1 MTTLNSATV
10 NSVTI
15 NCVTGRIG
23 RRHFSSGFAKPFKA
37 VLAVSLAAFA
47 LAGCES
53 GSNLLAQG
61 GNSGPQTAIAPQPPS
76 NAQLAKI
83 EIAPVIGAPDNVSRD
98 LQTQLTASM
107 ERSRIS
113 VAKAPGGKGEYTLRG
128 YIVAARE
135 KTGSKISYI
144 WDVTDQTGKRANRIT
159 GEEFA
164 AGTGKDP
171 WSTVTPQIVQS
182 IADKTAAQIASWLPG
197 NAPAANVP
205 VANAPAAVAPDAQK
219 VATAAATAATPAVAN
234 ATLPA
239 TPAALTTAAATPPAA
254 AASTTGS
261 IDNGATIAT
270 LVPQVTGAPGDGSA
284 TLTSAIQREL
294 TKNGVALTGTPGAQ
308 TYKVEGKVAMGQ
320 GKDGK
325 QPIQIDWNVID
336 PKGKKLGTV
345 SQKNEVPQ
353 GSLDGA
359 WGKTADAAAAAA
371 AQGILKLL
379 PQSKAN

>member
-1 MTTLNSATV
+1 MKPVLKFGLKS
-10 NSVTI
+10 
-15 NCVTGRIG
+15 GRAALI
-23 RRHFSSGFAKPFKA
+23 
-37 VLAVSLAAFA
+37 VSLAALA

-53 GSNLLAQG
+53 SSNILG
-61 GNSGPQTAIAPQPPS
+61 GGTDIAPQAALTPPP
-76 NAQLAKI
+76 AAPIGQLAKL
-83 EIAPVIGAPDNVSRD
+83 EIAPVIGAPDNISRD
-98 LQTQLTASM
+98 LQAQLTSSM
-107 ERSRIS
+107 ERSKIT
-113 VAKAPGGKGEYTLRG
+113 VARPPGGKGEYTLRG

-171 WSTVTPQIVQS
+171 WASVTPQIVQS
-182 IADKTAAQIASWLPG
+182 ISDKTAAQIAGWLPG
-197 NAPAANVP
+197 GSGTPVASAAPAP
-205 VANAPAAVAPDAQK
+205 TPAASQPVDTQK
-219 VATAAATAATPAVAN
+219 IAAATPAVATG
-234 ATLPA
+234 ALPAA
-239 TPAALTTAAATPPAA
+239 TPAALTTAAATPTGP
-254 AASTTGS
+254 TTGS
-261 IDNGATIAT
+261 IETPGPITT
-270 LVPQVTGAPGDGSA
+270 TVPSVTGAPGDGGA
-284 TLTSAIQREL
+284 TLTTAIQREL
-294 TKNGVALTGTPGAQ
+294 TKNGVALSATPSGPA
-308 TYKVEGKVAMGQ
+308 YKVEGKVAMGQ

-379 PQSKAN
+379 PQSKATN